1 MPDKLI
7 EAWTPEELKKMNEEA
22 FLVEMLDMINLSTES
37 SHSDALTRAIKA
49 RLKVVESLLA
59 EDQQDPRH

>member
-1 MPDKLI
+1 MTEKTI
-7 EAWTPEELKKMNEEA
+7 GAWTQEELKKMNEEA

-49 RLKVVESLLA
+49 RLEAVESMLA
-59 EDQQDPRH
+59 EQPDERH